1 MFLIYFLLGVAVL
14 FLLYQAAKSFAQAK
28 PAQLVTGLRVAG
40 GIGAVL
46 AALGLLFTGR
56 INLVLMLA
64 SLFAPML
71 ARWRATWRAG
81 RAGAAGTGQ
90 SSDVE
95 TAWLRMSLD
104 HDSGVLDGTVLQGRF
119 AGRRLAELSLGELAE
134 LLTRLR
140 VADPDSAAVLEAYLD
155 RARPDWAGSGA
166 GAAEEMREAPPSA
179 ASAAMTREEAY
190 RILGL
195 PPGADEKAIRDA
207 HRKLMMKLHPDQG
220 GSTYLA
226 IKINQAK
233 DLLIKG

>member
-1 MFLIYFLLGVAVL
+1 
-14 FLLYQAAKSFAQAK
+14 
-28 PAQLVTGLRVAG
+28 
-40 GIGAVL
+40 
-46 AALGLLFTGR
+46 
-56 INLVLMLA
+56 
-64 SLFAPML
+64 ML

-90 SSDVE
+90 STNVE
-95 TAWLRMSLD
+95 TQWLRMSLD
-104 HDSGVLDGTVLQGRF
+104 HDTGILDGTVLQGRF
-119 AGRRLAELSLGELAE
+119 AGRRLAELSLAELAE

-140 VADPDSAAVLEAYLD
+140 VKDPESATVLETYLE
-155 RARPDWAGSGA
+155 RARPDWAASGA
-166 GAAEEMREAPPSA
+166 GAAEEEIREAPPSTA
-179 ASAAMTREEAY
+179 GAAMTREEAY

-195 PPGADEKAIRDA
+195 PRGADEKAIREA